1 MSLRNPEI
9 NKNENDE
16 KLSVK
21 DALIEKIAI
30 SFVALALL
38 GFFLKLIIL

>member
-1 MSLRNPEI
+1 MSLRKPEI
-9 NKNENDE
+9 NKTEKDE

-21 DALIEKIAI
+21 DALIEKFAI

-38 GFFLKLIIL
+38 GFFLKLLFL